1 MKSIRKFIFYTIHV
15 ITIITPFVLWLLPV
29 DFFDKGESICLSHLL
44 AGVECYACG
53 LTKATMH
60 FVHFQFEEAWNFN
73 KLSFI
78 VVPML
83 FPLWI
88 KSIYD
93 IQGKRMPGFIG
104 NLMYGKGA

>member
-15 ITIITPFVLWLLPV
+15 ITLVTPFVLWLLPA
-29 DFFDKGESICLSHLL
+29 DFFDKGESVCLSQLL

-83 FPLWI
+83 FPLWV

-93 IQGKRMPGFIG
+93 IQDKRMPGIIG
-104 NLMYGKGA
+104 NLMYGKAA

>member
-1 MKSIRKFIFYTIHV
+1 MNIIRKFIFYSIHLSTIV
-15 ITIITPFVLWLLPV
+15 APFILFFLPA
-29 DFFDKGESICLSHLL
+29 DFFDKGESICLSVKL
-44 AGVECYACG
+44 AGIECYACG

-60 FVHFQFEEAWNFN
+60 FIHFEFEQAWNFN

-83 FPLWI
+83 SPLWV

-93 IQGKRMPGFIG
+93 IQGKRLPGKLG
-104 NLMYGKGA
+104 NLMYEKGA

>member
-1 MKSIRKFIFYTIHV
+1 MKFIRKFIFYTIHV
-15 ITIITPFVLWLLPV
+15 TTIITPFVLWLLPT
-29 DFFDKGESICLSHLL
+29 DYFDNGESLCLSKIL

-60 FVHFQFEEAWNFN
+60 FVHFEFEDAWNFN

-83 FPLWI
+83 FPLWV

-93 IQGKRMPGFIG
+93 IQGKRMPGKLG
-104 NLMYGKGA
+104 NLMYEKGA